1 MPAINQSKRQ
11 SNMELLRMLSILGVL
26 FLHYNNNPAYGST
39 FDYLSNGSIN
49 LIILDLFESFSIC
62 AVNVFILISVFF
74 LVKNNS
80 RSLFKPVKLLF
91 EVFFISVVN
100 YVYLVLTKYANAA
113 PLMCLVHVLLT
124 VLAIYLICM
133 VIHMLFT
140 VMTNPVFNRIK
151 PLFDKTKYII
161 E

>member
-1 MPAINQSKRQ
+1 
-11 SNMELLRMLSILGVL
+11 MLSILGVL

-39 FDYLSNGSIN
+39 FDYLSYGSIN

-100 YVYLVLTKYANAA
+100 YV
-113 PLMCLVHVLLT
+113 
-124 VLAIYLICM
+124 
-133 VIHMLFT
+133 
-140 VMTNPVFNRIK
+140 
-151 PLFDKTKYII
+151 
-161 E
+161 